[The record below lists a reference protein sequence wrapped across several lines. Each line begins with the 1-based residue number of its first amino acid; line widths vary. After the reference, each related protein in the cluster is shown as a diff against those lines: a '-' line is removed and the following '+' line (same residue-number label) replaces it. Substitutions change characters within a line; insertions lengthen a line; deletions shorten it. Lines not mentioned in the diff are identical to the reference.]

1 MKNQRASKCHLML
14 LIVFATL
21 AVGCSGTSATQ
32 KSFEGERKQMVED
45 QISQRGIKD
54 TRVLEAMRKV
64 PRHLFVPVQ
73 VQDLAYADHPLPIGA
88 GQTISQPYIVAL
100 MTELARVE
108 PGDKVLEIGTGS
120 GYQAAV
126 LSVLVARVYTIEY
139 IEQLATSARQ
149 RLKDLKYDNVEVKFG
164 DGYQGWPEHQPFDA
178 ILVTAA
184 SEHVPQPLIDQL
196 KPGGRLVIPVGAQSQ
211 PQTLQVLEKDAR
223 GRISQQEG
231 IPVRFVPLLGE
242 GAKAKVR

>member
-1 MKNQRASKCHLML
+1 
-14 LIVFATL
+14 
-21 AVGCSGTSATQ
+21 
-32 KSFEGERKQMVED
+32 MVED
-45 QISQRGIKD
+45 QIAQRGIKD

-64 PRHLFVPVQ
+64 PRHLFVPAQ

-100 MTELARVE
+100 MTELARVK
-108 PGDKVLEIGTGS
+108 PDDKVLEIGTGS

-126 LSVLVARVYTIEY
+126 LAVLVARVYTIEY

-164 DGYQGWPEHQPFDA
+164 DGYQGWPEYQPFDA

-184 SEHVPQPLIDQL
+184 CEHVPQPLIDQL
-196 KPGGRLVIPVGAQSQ
+196 KPGGRLVVPVGAQSQ

-223 GRISQQEG
+223 GRISQHEG

-242 GAKAKVR
+242 GAKTKVR

>member
-1 MKNQRASKCHLML
+1 MKGHRVRDRHFTVLA
-14 LIVFATL
+14 IVATL
-21 AVGCSGTSATQ
+21 AVGCSVTSAPQ
-32 KSFEGERKQMVED
+32 RSFEEERKQMVED
-45 QISQRGIKD
+45 QITQRGIKD

-64 PRHLFVPVQ
+64 QRHLFVPAQ

-88 GQTISQPYIVAL
+88 SQTISQPYIVAL
-100 MTELARVE
+100 MTELARVK
-108 PGDKVLEIGTGS
+108 PDDKVLEIGTGS

-126 LSVLVARVYTIEY
+126 LAVLVAQVYTIEY

-211 PQTLQVLEKDAR
+211 PQTLQVLEKDSR

-242 GAKAKVR
+242 GAKTKVR